1 MCHCYGNFSTGIDSE
16 SFQTCLSKGGGFH
29 FPSCHIL
36 SICGFRILFD
46 VPLDLSALTI
56 FSPIPNDFD
65 NLDEENCGCLESDKH
80 RTLETT
86 TLNARNLVY
95 AEPCYK
101 TVKNL
106 HLWNASFIDVVL
118 ISSPMG
124 MLGLPYLT
132 RMKGFSAKIYVTEA
146 TAKLGK
152 LMMEDLVSSHMEY
165 KRFYG
170 DKESVC
176 PQGMKF
182 EELDQL
188 PPTLKEIA
196 LGKDGEDL
204 GGWMPLYSAVDV
216 NDCLKKVQT
225 LKYLEETCY
234 NGTLI
239 IKAVSSGAE
248 IGACNWAINSPKGD
262 IAFITS
268 SIFLSGHAMD
278 FDYHALKGND
288 LILYSDFTFMHAM
301 DDLDSGFNS
310 APVTDSIRSLASAD
324 ISEER
329 DKLAFVCSCA
339 VDSVKNGGSVLIPI
353 DRLGLILQL
362 LEEISTALDYSNMKV
377 PIYFISSVA
386 KELLAFTNVI
396 PEWLCTERQEKLFS
410 GEPSFAH
417 AELIKQKKLHV
428 FPAIYSPELLMN
440 WQEPCVVF
448 CPNWSLRL
456 GPVVHLLQRWCI
468 DRNSLLVLENGIDAQ
483 LALSPYKPME
493 MKVLQCSFFS
503 GISLNKVQPLLK
515 ILQPK
520 IVAFPED
527 LRQISFQE
535 STPFSILHYS
545 ENETLAIPNLKSS
558 ELEIPMELAT
568 QFHFKKLK
576 QEHINVTRVK
586 GELLVSNGKHQLISE
601 TKQADQLKCRPVL
614 CWGSPS
620 TDTLLAAL
628 SERGISGTV
637 EGDTVDLE
645 GENVSVVHVHE
656 PNRACIKIG
665 VAITVVTTAD
675 EDLAGRISDA
685 IYSVLDNA

>member
-1 MCHCYGNFSTGIDSE
+1 MKF
-16 SFQTCLSKGGGFH
+16 TCLSKGGGFH

-36 SICGFRILFD
+36 NICGFRILFN

-65 NLDEENCGCLESDKH
+65 TSLDEENLCCPESDIH
-80 RTLETT
+80 RRPEKT
-86 TLNARNLVY
+86 TLNTRNLVY

-101 TVKNL
+101 TVTNL

-146 TAKLGK
+146 TSRLAK
-152 LMMEDLVSSHMEY
+152 LMMEDLVSNHMEY
-165 KRFYG
+165 KQYYG
-170 DKESVC
+170 VKESVF

-196 LGKDGEDL
+196 LGKDGENL

-216 NDCLKKVQT
+216 NDCLQKVQT

-239 IKAVSSGAE
+239 IKAVSSGVE

-278 FDYHALKGND
+278 FDYHALEGKD
-288 LILYSDFTFMHAM
+288 LILYSDFSFM
-301 DDLDSGFNS
+301 DDLDSGFHF
-310 APVTDSIRSLASAD
+310 APITDSIRSLASAD

-339 VDSVKNGGSVLIPI
+339 IDSVKSGGSVLIPI
-353 DRLGLILQL
+353 DRLGIVLQL
-362 LEEISTALDYSNMKV
+362 LEEISAAIDSSNMKV

-396 PEWLCTERQEKLFS
+396 PEWLCRERQEKLFS

-428 FPAIYSPELLMN
+428 FPAIYSPELLIN
-440 WQEPCVVF
+440 WQEPCIVF

-456 GPVVHLLQRWCI
+456 GPVVHLLQRWCS
-468 DRNSLLVLENGIDAQ
+468 DQNSLLVLENGIDAQ

-493 MKVLQCSFFS
+493 MKVLQCSFLS
-503 GISLNKVQPLLK
+503 GISLSKVQPLLE

-520 IVAFPED
+520 AVLFPED

-535 STPFSILHYS
+535 STPFSISHYS
-545 ENETLAIPNLKSS
+545 ENETLVIPSLKSS
-558 ELEIPMELAT
+558 EFELSMELAT
-568 QFHFKKLK
+568 QFRFKKLK
-576 QEHINVTRVK
+576 QEHINVTRLK
-586 GELLVSNGKHQLISE
+586 GELLVSNGKHQLVSE
-601 TKQADQLKCRPVL
+601 TNQADQKKCRPVL

-620 TDTLLAAL
+620 IETLLAAL

-637 EGDTVDLE
+637 EGGAVDLE
-645 GENVSVVHVHE
+645 CENVSVIHVGE

-665 VAITVVTTAD
+665 VTITVVTAAD
-675 EDLAGRISDA
+675 EDLARRISEA
-685 IYSVLDNA
+685 IYSVIDNT